1 MCTGAEAMIM
11 SSVIGAGASMA
22 SASMSPK
29 PQTPSMGAV
38 PQSKVQQVSKQ
49 ADKETANMV
58 KSAKLRSGAATP
70 PTLLTGSQGVG
81 DENLNLGGSLL
92 A

>member
-1 MCTGAEAMIM
+1 MGVDVGTAMLI
-11 SSVIGAGASMA
+11 SSAIGAATAFGTTAMA
-22 SASMSPK
+22 PK
-29 PQTPSMGAV
+29 PPKMAAL
-38 PQSKVQQVSKQ
+38 PKSKVQQVSKQ

>member
-1 MCTGAEAMIM
+1 MCTGPEAMIA
-11 SSVIGAGASMA
+11 SAIIGAGTSFATTAMA
-22 SASMSPK
+22 PK

>member
-1 MCTGAEAMIM
+1 MCTGFEMGMLALGTA
-11 SSVIGAGASMA
+11 ATASQLA
-22 SASMSPK
+22 APTPK
-29 PQTPSMGAV
+29 IPSSMGAV
-38 PQSKVQQVSKQ
+38 PKSKVQQVSKQ